1 MKIGLLRHFKVDL
14 KYPRKPL
21 LSYEEVFAWYEKYNS
36 ADVIIKNVDLSRG
49 KWDKCYA
56 SPLPRADVTSK
67 TVYKKNI
74 IVDDRLKELDVLPVL
89 KGTMKKPFLL
99 WGLLLKIRSTQQ
111 NSITVEFETKVSEF
125 LEEILKKETC
135 DVLLVCHG
143 FVMTFLQ
150 KELNKKG
157 FKGDSFFIPDYNK
170 VYVYEK

>member
-74 IVDDRLKELDVLPVL
+74 HDVR
-89 KGTMKKPFLL
+89 K
-99 WGLLLKIRSTQQ
+99 
-111 NSITVEFETKVSEF
+111 
-125 LEEILKKETC
+125 
-135 DVLLVCHG
+135 
-143 FVMTFLQ
+143 
-150 KELNKKG
+150 NKQ
-157 FKGDSFFIPDYNK
+157 FIPRDKHTSKHKSYMYTFAK
-170 VYVYEK
+170 RMK